1 MTSEAICIGGLN
13 VRMQMLLNNSSIQL
27 PQNLCITSST
37 ETKMILAVADEKPQ
51 GNECIQI
58 CTMMMKQNKTDEVQI
73 RNGEREMNKP
83 LR

>member
-1 MTSEAICIGGLN
+1 MTSEPICIGGLN

-37 ETKMILAVADEKPQ
+37 ETKMILAVADEKPKD
-51 GNECIQI
+51 NEGLQI
-58 CTMMMKQNKTDEVQI
+58 STMMMEQNKTDEVHI
-73 RNGEREMNKP
+73 RNGEREMYKP